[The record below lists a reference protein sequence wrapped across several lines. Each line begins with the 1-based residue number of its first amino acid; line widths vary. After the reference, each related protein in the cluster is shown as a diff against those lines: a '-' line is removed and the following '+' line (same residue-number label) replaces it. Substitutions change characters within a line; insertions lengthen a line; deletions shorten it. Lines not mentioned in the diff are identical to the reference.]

1 MPKGVKRNVKSP
13 VESYSESHK
22 VHVDLG
28 PRSYDIL
35 IEPGILEK
43 VGQEISSRL
52 TDGKTEGRTVVLLTN
67 PKVDLYHGT
76 PVNTSLEQAGFRVL
90 PISIPSGECYK
101 TLQTVRRI
109 YRTLHAAAVDRRTIF
124 VAMGGGVIG
133 DVGGFVAATYNR
145 GLDFVQVPTTL
156 LAQVDSSVGGKTGVN
171 FDSGKNLVGA
181 FYQPKLVVIDTNTLK
196 SLPLRE
202 RRSGLVEMV
211 KYGIIYDPG
220 FFDLMVR
227 EIPNLLRLKSEALS
241 YCIARSCEIKARV
254 VEKDERDDGIRAIL
268 NFGHTI
274 GHALEAITRYRVY
287 RHGEAI
293 AVGMVSA
300 CLIGEELGLTAP
312 EDTLRIVTLFQ
323 SAGFPVAMHPNIAIG
338 GVMRLLSWDKKAVD
352 GAARFVL
359 MERIGTVSHGHIV
372 HSDVIRTA
380 LERQRA
386 ELSSLE
392 A

>member
-1 MPKGVKRNVKSP
+1 MPKGAKITEKSP
-13 VESYSESHK
+13 VESYSDTHK
-22 VHVDLG
+22 VQVDLG
-28 PRSYDIL
+28 QRSYDIL
-35 IEPGILEK
+35 IQPGILEK
-43 VGQEISSRL
+43 LGHEILRHVA
-52 TDGKTEGRTVVLLTN
+52 DGNAEGRTVVLLTN
-67 PKVDLYHGT
+67 PKVDLYHGM
-76 PVNTSLEQAGFRVL
+76 PVNKSLVDAGFRVI
-90 PISIPSGECYK
+90 PISIASGECYK

-109 YRTLHAAAVDRRTIF
+109 YKTLHAAAVDRKTIL

-145 GLDFVQVPTTL
+145 GLDFVQAPTTL

-181 FYQPKLVVIDTNTLK
+181 FYQPKLVVIDPLTLK

-211 KYGIIYDPG
+211 KYGIIYDPD
-220 FFDLMVR
+220 FFELMVR
-227 EIPNLLRLKSEALS
+227 EIPNLLRLQSDAMS

-254 VEKDERDDGIRAIL
+254 VEKDERDDGLRAIL

-300 CLIGEELGLTAP
+300 CLIGEELGITAP

-323 SAGFPVAMHPNIAIG
+323 SAGFPVAMQSNIAIG

-359 MERIGTVSHGHIV
+359 MEKIGTVSHGHVV

-386 ELSSLE
+386 ELGPL
-392 A
+392 